1 MDEEEFEDEDFDGV
15 TETIMPFLRIYL
27 SAGKENHDM
36 LDTEEIV
43 EWLSANNDSIT
54 DTIKRLLDKG
64 IVNVYACSF
73 NDTMKVLYAMQKKDL
88 LITNL
93 TQTELAEKLG
103 VSQPLVS
110 KWFSG
115 KVIPRPETFRKIS
128 LATGTPVKE
137 LIDYIYEKNNKELE

>member
-1 MDEEEFEDEDFDGV
+1 
-15 TETIMPFLRIYL
+15 
-27 SAGKENHDM
+27 
-36 LDTEEIV
+36 
-43 EWLSANNDSIT
+43 
-54 DTIKRLLDKG
+54 
-64 IVNVYACSF
+64 
-73 NDTMKVLYAMQKKDL
+73 MQKKDL

-128 LATGTPVKE
+128 LATGTPIKE